1 MGVSSSLHNQPEACT
16 SLLFSLAPSPPWP
29 LRRTLAWLTPTACTM
44 LLEHTLP
51 CTLPEPMLPCLP
63 LDTPPSTM
71 LPLSTLPLCPLSTPL
86 LPPPSP
92 PLLPPLSCTLPLLPP
107 PMLCPLSALALR
119 PPSSRPLSSPLS
131 SGATRLPTK

>member
-16 SLLFSLAPSPPWP
+16 SLLFSLAPSPP
-29 LRRTLAWLTPTACTM
+29 LRRTPAWLTPTACTM
-44 LLEHTLP
+44 LLAHTLP

-63 LDTPPSTM
+63 LDTLQDMLPSTM
-71 LPLSTLPLCPLSTPL
+71 LPLSPLPLCPLSTPL
-86 LPPPSP
+86 LP

-119 PPSSRPLSSPLS
+119 PPSSRPLWSPLS